1 MFIRACIVVL
11 PFRVSGQVAAPAGE
25 PAAAC
30 SSRIAGDPDRGRAIS
45 AGAQRAVKSVPPGQ
59 QERQFAAS
67 AIGV

>member
-1 MFIRACIVVL
+1 MFIRACIVIL

-25 PAAAC
+25 PAAAFFAHRRR
-30 SSRIAGDPDRGRAIS
+30 SDRGRAIG

-67 AIGV
+67 AVGV